1 MAKRRWFA
9 WMLALVLTW
18 SLALPAAA
26 TETAETLL
34 PSARAYTGQF
44 ADLENAWCREEA
56 VTVYEAGL
64 MDGKAAAR
72 FDIQSNLTY
81 AQITVIAARLHHLL
95 HGGDGVLEKA
105 GLGEPWYRPAQEYL
119 TEALA
124 GADSTSALYLLSLIH
139 ISEPTRP

>member
-105 GLGEPWYRPAQEYL
+105 GLGEP
-119 TEALA
+119 
-124 GADSTSALYLLSLIH
+124 
-139 ISEPTRP
+139 